1 MPTPT
6 DPPDRPGQPARRPVL
21 EPTYVMRRRRT
32 EALAELVRE
41 HRESR
46 EDRGAG
52 AGTEAEPDYE
62 AVLPGGPGPGAVPV
76 TDLATE
82 EMAPVTEPLASSGT
96 APPAPPYAGAGPGT
110 GRRPR
115 RRGHPA
121 RGVRGR
127 AAGAG
132 VTRRRAALAVGVAAA
147 ALLGFAVALTVTG
160 LDGPEARRAAAPP
173 GPAAAGA
180 ASRPAG
186 APDTDPDGAGTLR
199 EGDSGP
205 AVSELQQRLLRVPD
219 VYRDG
224 ATDGHYD
231 AVLRAAVARFQLWYG
246 IRGDE
251 SGVYGDD
258 TRRDLESR
266 TVR

>member
-1 MPTPT
+1 
-6 DPPDRPGQPARRPVL
+6 
-21 EPTYVMRRRRT
+21 MRRRRT

-41 HRESR
+41 HREHRESR
-46 EDRGAG
+46 EEHGAG
-52 AGTEAEPDYE
+52 EGSEAEPDYE
-62 AVLPGGPGPGAVPV
+62 AILPGEPGPEHAPGPGPGPGAVPV

-82 EMAPVTEPLASSGT
+82 EMAPVTEPLAST
-96 APPAPPYAGAGPGT
+96 VTEPLPPHPATVPPAPPYAGARPGAGP
-110 GRRPR
+110 RPPR
-115 RRGHPA
+115 RGRPA
-121 RGVRGR
+121 RGARGR
-127 AAGAG
+127 AAGTG
-132 VTRRRAALAVGVAAA
+132 FTRRRAALVVGAAA
-147 ALLGFAVALTVTG
+147 ALLGFAAALAVTG
-160 LDGPEARRAAAPP
+160 PGGPEARRAAAPP

-186 APDTDPDGAGTLR
+186 APDTGPDGAGTLR